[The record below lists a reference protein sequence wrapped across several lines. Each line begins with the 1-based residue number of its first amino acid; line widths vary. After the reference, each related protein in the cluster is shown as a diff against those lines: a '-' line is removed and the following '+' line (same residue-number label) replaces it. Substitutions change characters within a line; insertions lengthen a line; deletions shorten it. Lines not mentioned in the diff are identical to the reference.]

1 MCRLLKVSRSGY
13 YAWSTRLP
21 SKRAVEDEHLSEL
34 IKDAHERSYGTYGSP
49 RVHAELRFRHGVRC
63 SRKRV
68 ERLMRQL
75 GLQGIHRRRNSRP
88 GGPKRLHPIFD
99 DLVLREFTASGPNQL
114 WVADITQH
122 WTLEGWLY
130 LSVAI
135 DVYAGTVV
143 GWSMSERIDTSLVI
157 SALEMAVH
165 NRQPE
170 PGVIHHS
177 DQGRQYTALAFGR
190 HLEKSGVLGS
200 MGRVGSAHDNAMA
213 ESFFASLQTELLDR
227 KIWSRRSELKAA
239 IFEYIEIFYN
249 RVRRHSRLGHLAPLE
264 YEHQSQAINQPATD
278 NLSTVHQSG

>member
-1 MCRLLKVSRSGY
+1 MCRVLKVSRSGY
-13 YAWSTRLP
+13 YAWRNRPP
-21 SKRAVEDEHLSEL
+21 SKRAVEDERLCEL
-34 IKDAHERSYGTYGSP
+34 IKEAHKRSYGTYGSP
-49 RVHAELRFRHGVRC
+49 RIHAELRFQHGVRC

-88 GGPKRLHPIFD
+88 GGPEKLHPIFD
-99 DLVLREFTASGPNQL
+99 DLVLREFTANGPNQL

-130 LSVAI
+130 LAVAI
-135 DVYAGTVV
+135 DVFAGTVV
-143 GWSMSERIDTSLVI
+143 GWSMSERINTNLVI

-170 PGVIHHS
+170 PGIIHHS

-190 HLEKSGVLGS
+190 HLERSGVLGS

-213 ESFFASLQTELLDR
+213 ESFFASVQTELLDR

-249 RVRRHSRLGHLAPLE
+249 RTRRHSRLGYLSPLE
-264 YEHQSQAINQPATD
+264 YEQQHRSFISQEND
-278 NLSTVHQSG
+278 NLFTVHQSG